1 MSKDK
6 QQNTINVEQ
15 AAGSVNVE
23 TKSEKESLGA
33 IKAVDEN
40 VSQASLEKELN
51 GPKGL
56 EPTRYGDWEA
66 KGRCY
71 DF

>member
-1 MSKDK
+1 MNKDDK
-6 QQNTINVEQ
+6 LKIDIADSPKHPDQVDDT
-15 AAGSVNVE
+15 A
-23 TKSEKESLGA
+23 LDGA
-33 IKAVDEN
+33 ILPT
-40 VSQASLEKELN
+40 SLAKEIN

>member
-1 MSKDK
+1 MPKTSKPDCEYDSNK
-6 QQNTINVEQ
+6 VDHESDQTLSLVAQQALQEAQ
-15 AAGSVNVE
+15 ARKRAA
-23 TKSEKESLGA
+23 KLA
-33 IKAVDEN
+33 
-40 VSQASLEKELN
+40 KELN

-66 KGRCY
+66 KGRCF

>member
-1 MSKDK
+1 MMID
-6 QQNTINVEQ
+6 
-15 AAGSVNVE
+15 
-23 TKSEKESLGA
+23 
-33 IKAVDEN
+33 DEN
-40 VSQASLEKELN
+40 AFEAKMIANFNARVNAESSAGIGEKKPKKKPTAKKNSEEIG

-66 KGRCY
+66 KGRCS

>member
-1 MSKDK
+1 MMID
-6 QQNTINVEQ
+6 
-15 AAGSVNVE
+15 
-23 TKSEKESLGA
+23 
-33 IKAVDEN
+33 DEN
-40 VSQASLEKELN
+40 AFEAKMIANFNARVNAESSAEIGEKKPKKKPTAKKNSEEIG

-66 KGRCY
+66 KGRCS

>member
-1 MSKDK
+1 MSKENNVDQK
-6 QQNTINVEQ
+6 TQSPTQISVESSEGLMSENRGSESTIKSDQ
-15 AAGSVNVE
+15 SKP
-23 TKSEKESLGA
+23 TKEIG
-33 IKAVDEN
+33 
-40 VSQASLEKELN
+40 